1 MQETP
6 RKVFLVGLTTSQA
19 NLTYELEELGLNGLE
34 DEYVISFNGAVLS
47 ENKDNKIF
55 QFNGLTFEKVKEIIM
70 DTINCSEDKITLE
83 ANLKDDLGIDSLD
96 SMELMMAVEDAY
108 GITVPEEEL
117 PNLTSVKAIVEY
129 VDKNAA

>member
-1 MQETP
+1 M
-6 RKVFLVGLTTSQA
+6 
-19 NLTYELEELGLNGLE
+19 
-34 DEYVISFNGAVLS
+34 
-47 ENKDNKIF
+47 
-55 QFNGLTFEKVKEIIM
+55 TFEKVIEIIM

>member
-1 MQETP
+1 M
-6 RKVFLVGLTTSQA
+6 
-19 NLTYELEELGLNGLE
+19 
-34 DEYVISFNGAVLS
+34 
-47 ENKDNKIF
+47 
-55 QFNGLTFEKVKEIIM
+55 TFEKGKEIIM
-70 DTINCSEDKITLE
+70 ATINCSEDKITLE

>member
-1 MQETP
+1 M
-6 RKVFLVGLTTSQA
+6 
-19 NLTYELEELGLNGLE
+19 
-34 DEYVISFNGAVLS
+34 
-47 ENKDNKIF
+47 
-55 QFNGLTFEKVKEIIM
+55 TFEKVKEIIM
-70 DTINCSEDKITLE
+70 DTISCSKDKITLE

>member
-1 MQETP
+1 M
-6 RKVFLVGLTTSQA
+6 
-19 NLTYELEELGLNGLE
+19 
-34 DEYVISFNGAVLS
+34 
-47 ENKDNKIF
+47 
-55 QFNGLTFEKVKEIIM
+55 TFEKVKEIIM
-70 DTINCSEDKITLE
+70 DTINCSEDKI
-83 ANLKDDLGIDSLD
+83 IDSLD

>member
-1 MQETP
+1 M
-6 RKVFLVGLTTSQA
+6 
-19 NLTYELEELGLNGLE
+19 
-34 DEYVISFNGAVLS
+34 
-47 ENKDNKIF
+47 
-55 QFNGLTFEKVKEIIM
+55 TFEKVKEIIM
-70 DTINCSEDKITLE
+70 DTINCSEEITLE

-129 VDKNAA
+129 VDKNVA

>member
-1 MQETP
+1 M
-6 RKVFLVGLTTSQA
+6 
-19 NLTYELEELGLNGLE
+19 
-34 DEYVISFNGAVLS
+34 
-47 ENKDNKIF
+47 
-55 QFNGLTFEKVKEIIM
+55 TFEKVKEIIL
-70 DTINCSEDKITLE
+70 DTINSSEDKITLE

>member
-1 MQETP
+1 M
-6 RKVFLVGLTTSQA
+6 
-19 NLTYELEELGLNGLE
+19 
-34 DEYVISFNGAVLS
+34 
-47 ENKDNKIF
+47 
-55 QFNGLTFEKVKEIIM
+55 TFEKVKEIIM
-70 DTINCSEDKITLE
+70 DTINCSGDKITLE

>member
-1 MQETP
+1 M
-6 RKVFLVGLTTSQA
+6 
-19 NLTYELEELGLNGLE
+19 
-34 DEYVISFNGAVLS
+34 
-47 ENKDNKIF
+47 
-55 QFNGLTFEKVKEIIM
+55 TFEKVKEIIM
-70 DTINCSEDKITLE
+70 DTINCSEDKTTLE

>member
-1 MQETP
+1 M
-6 RKVFLVGLTTSQA
+6 
-19 NLTYELEELGLNGLE
+19 
-34 DEYVISFNGAVLS
+34 
-47 ENKDNKIF
+47 
-55 QFNGLTFEKVKEIIM
+55 TFEKVKEIIM
-70 DTINCSEDKITLE
+70 DTINCSVDNITLE

>member
-1 MQETP
+1 M
-6 RKVFLVGLTTSQA
+6 
-19 NLTYELEELGLNGLE
+19 
-34 DEYVISFNGAVLS
+34 
-47 ENKDNKIF
+47 
-55 QFNGLTFEKVKEIIM
+55 TFEKVKEIM

>member
-1 MQETP
+1 M
-6 RKVFLVGLTTSQA
+6 
-19 NLTYELEELGLNGLE
+19 
-34 DEYVISFNGAVLS
+34 
-47 ENKDNKIF
+47 
-55 QFNGLTFEKVKEIIM
+55 TFEKVKEIIM
-70 DTINCSEDKITLE
+70 DTINCSEDKNTLE

>member
-1 MQETP
+1 MLF
-6 RKVFLVGLTTSQA
+6 RS
-19 NLTYELEELGLNGLE
+19 
-34 DEYVISFNGAVLS
+34 
-47 ENKDNKIF
+47 
-55 QFNGLTFEKVKEIIM
+55 KEIIM

>member
-1 MQETP
+1 M
-6 RKVFLVGLTTSQA
+6 
-19 NLTYELEELGLNGLE
+19 
-34 DEYVISFNGAVLS
+34 
-47 ENKDNKIF
+47 
-55 QFNGLTFEKVKEIIM
+55 TFEKEKEIIM

>member
-1 MQETP
+1 M
-6 RKVFLVGLTTSQA
+6 
-19 NLTYELEELGLNGLE
+19 
-34 DEYVISFNGAVLS
+34 
-47 ENKDNKIF
+47 
-55 QFNGLTFEKVKEIIM
+55 TFEKGKEIIM

>member
-1 MQETP
+1 MKKIIHDNKEN
-6 RKVFLVGLTTSQA
+6 K
-19 NLTYELEELGLNGLE
+19 E
-34 DEYVISFNGAVLS
+34 DEIM
-47 ENKDNKIF
+47 DI
-55 QFNGLTFEKVKEIIM
+55 FEKVKEIIM

>member
-1 MQETP
+1 M
-6 RKVFLVGLTTSQA
+6 
-19 NLTYELEELGLNGLE
+19 
-34 DEYVISFNGAVLS
+34 
-47 ENKDNKIF
+47 
-55 QFNGLTFEKVKEIIM
+55 TFEKVQEIIM

>member
-1 MQETP
+1 MT
-6 RKVFLVGLTTSQA
+6 L
-19 NLTYELEELGLNGLE
+19 
-34 DEYVISFNGAVLS
+34 
-47 ENKDNKIF
+47 
-55 QFNGLTFEKVKEIIM
+55 EKVTEIIM

-129 VDKNAA
+129 VDKNVA

>member
-1 MQETP
+1 M
-6 RKVFLVGLTTSQA
+6 
-19 NLTYELEELGLNGLE
+19 
-34 DEYVISFNGAVLS
+34 
-47 ENKDNKIF
+47 
-55 QFNGLTFEKVKEIIM
+55 TFEKVKEIIM
-70 DTINCSEDKITLE
+70 DIINCSEDKITLE

>member
-1 MQETP
+1 M
-6 RKVFLVGLTTSQA
+6 
-19 NLTYELEELGLNGLE
+19 
-34 DEYVISFNGAVLS
+34 
-47 ENKDNKIF
+47 
-55 QFNGLTFEKVKEIIM
+55 
-70 DTINCSEDKITLE
+70 
-83 ANLKDDLGIDSLD
+83 NLKDDLGIDSLD

>member
-1 MQETP
+1 M
-6 RKVFLVGLTTSQA
+6 
-19 NLTYELEELGLNGLE
+19 
-34 DEYVISFNGAVLS
+34 
-47 ENKDNKIF
+47 
-55 QFNGLTFEKVKEIIM
+55 TFEKVKEIIRG
-70 DTINCSEDKITLE
+70 TINCSEDKITLE

>member
-1 MQETP
+1 M
-6 RKVFLVGLTTSQA
+6 
-19 NLTYELEELGLNGLE
+19 
-34 DEYVISFNGAVLS
+34 
-47 ENKDNKIF
+47 
-55 QFNGLTFEKVKEIIM
+55 TFEKVKEIIM
-70 DTINCSEDKITLE
+70 DTINCSVDKITLE

-96 SMELMMAVEDAY
+96 SMQLMMAVEDAY

>member
-1 MQETP
+1 M
-6 RKVFLVGLTTSQA
+6 
-19 NLTYELEELGLNGLE
+19 
-34 DEYVISFNGAVLS
+34 
-47 ENKDNKIF
+47 
-55 QFNGLTFEKVKEIIM
+55 TFEKVKEIIM
-70 DTINCSEDKITLE
+70 DTINCSKDKITLE

>member
-1 MQETP
+1 M
-6 RKVFLVGLTTSQA
+6 
-19 NLTYELEELGLNGLE
+19 
-34 DEYVISFNGAVLS
+34 
-47 ENKDNKIF
+47 
-55 QFNGLTFEKVKEIIM
+55 TFEKVKEINM

>member
-1 MQETP
+1 M
-6 RKVFLVGLTTSQA
+6 
-19 NLTYELEELGLNGLE
+19 
-34 DEYVISFNGAVLS
+34 
-47 ENKDNKIF
+47 
-55 QFNGLTFEKVKEIIM
+55 TFEKVKEIIM

-129 VDKNAA
+129 VDKNEA

>member
-1 MQETP
+1 M
-6 RKVFLVGLTTSQA
+6 
-19 NLTYELEELGLNGLE
+19 
-34 DEYVISFNGAVLS
+34 
-47 ENKDNKIF
+47 
-55 QFNGLTFEKVKEIIM
+55 TFEKVKEIIM

-83 ANLKDDLGIDSLD
+83 DDLGIDSLD

>member
-1 MQETP
+1 M
-6 RKVFLVGLTTSQA
+6 
-19 NLTYELEELGLNGLE
+19 
-34 DEYVISFNGAVLS
+34 
-47 ENKDNKIF
+47 
-55 QFNGLTFEKVKEIIM
+55 TFEKVKEIIM

-129 VDKNAA
+129 VDKNVAQHKDFKEDSLLWILMIFMGL